1 MKVIKKEATV
11 KAPLRAVWKAWTTD
25 EGARTFFAPDS
36 NVELKIGGLYEIF
49 FLPDA
54 AEGDKGSDGMRV
66 LSFLPEKM
74 LSFEWN
80 NPPSLPEVR
89 GEKTW
94 VVVYLEPIGEDSTE
108 VSITHL
114 GWREGEQWQ
123 KAYEY
128 FLRAWDVVLGRLKKR
143 FDEGPIDWSESQA
156 PSS

>member
-25 EGARTFFAPDS
+25 EGVRTFFAPDS

-94 VVVYLEPIGEDSTE
+94 VVV
-108 VSITHL
+108 
-114 GWREGEQWQ
+114 
-123 KAYEY
+123 
-128 FLRAWDVVLGRLKKR
+128 
-143 FDEGPIDWSESQA
+143 
-156 PSS
+156 